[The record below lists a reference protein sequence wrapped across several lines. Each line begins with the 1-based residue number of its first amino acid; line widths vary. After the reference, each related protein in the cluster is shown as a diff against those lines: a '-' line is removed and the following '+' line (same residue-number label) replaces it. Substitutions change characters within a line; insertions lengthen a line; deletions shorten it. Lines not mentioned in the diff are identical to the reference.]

1 MRNNAVRALVLTPLA
16 LSALLVACSGGD
28 DGDDGTTDK
37 PQSLQERL
45 FAGSQ
50 ADSAKR
56 EQLVRECM
64 LREGFEYTPVDLRS
78 QGNVAPFD
86 PNSEE
91 FVKERGFGVST
102 MFANEIQ
109 FTPPENPNTDYRDSL
124 SDAQKA
130 AYDKALYG
138 ITQGTF
144 DAGGGAVFSV
154 AGGGGPIVSGGPIGA
169 APVGGTTGDGN
180 SVQAVQPQG
189 CIGEALKA
197 TGQDQPAFDTSLFD
211 DLQDLE
217 KRIKADPEM
226 VEAMKKWSTC
236 MDKAGYKYRD
246 RDEAISEIRKEFAD
260 LTGLEISGDGGGFAI
275 SVSAIGGVDGESGQA
290 FDPLANVDKAKLSAL
305 QDKEKRIALASYECS
320 QDSIVDVEAE
330 VRERLEA
337 EFIESHPDLKGSNP

>member
-1 MRNNAVRALVLTPLA
+1 MRIHGVRALVLAPLA
-16 LSALLVACSGGD
+16 LSALLVACGGGE
-28 DGDDGTTDK
+28 DGDEPTAEK

-45 FAGSQ
+45 FAGNQ

-64 LREGFEYTPVDLRS
+64 QREGFEYTPVDMRA
-78 QGNVAPFD
+78 QGTVVQFD

-91 FVKERGFGVST
+91 FVKERGFGIST

-109 FTPPENPNTDYRDSL
+109 FTPPENPNTDYRNSL

-138 ITQGTF
+138 VTQGSF

-154 AGGGGPIVSGGPIGA
+154 AGGGGPVVSSGPIGA
-169 APVGGTTGDGN
+169 APGDG
-180 SVQAVQPQG
+180 SIQAIQPQG
-189 CIGEALKA
+189 CFGEALKA
-197 TGQDQPAFDTSLFD
+197 TGQDQPAFDASLFD

-217 KRIKADPEM
+217 KRIKADPKM

-236 MDKAGYKYRD
+236 MDKSGYKYRD
-246 RDEAISEIRKEFAD
+246 RDEAMTEIRKEFAEI
-260 LTGLEISGDGGGFAI
+260 TGLEISGDGGGFAV
-275 SVSAIGGVDGESGQA
+275 SVSAVAIDGEGGT

-305 QDKEKRIALASYECS
+305 QEKEKRIALASLACS
-320 QDSIVDVEAE
+320 QENVADVEAE

-337 EFIESHPDLKGSNP
+337 DFIDSHPDLKGSNP

>member
-1 MRNNAVRALVLTPLA
+1 MRIHGVRALAVAPMA
-16 LSALLVACSGGD
+16 LSALLIACGGD
-28 DGDDGTTDK
+28 DGGDTATDQ

-45 FAGSQ
+45 FASNQ
-50 ADSAKR
+50 ADAIKR

-64 LREGFEYTPVDLRS
+64 QREGFEYTPVDMRS
-78 QGNVAPFD
+78 LGNVAPVD

-109 FTPPENPNTDYRDSL
+109 FTPPDNPNTDYRNSL

-138 ITQGTF
+138 ITQGSF
-144 DAGGGAVFSV
+144 EAGGGTFTV
-154 AGGGGPIVSGGPIGA
+154 AGGAGPIVSSGPIGT
-169 APVGGTTGDGN
+169 APGDGGA
-180 SVQAVQPQG
+180 VQAAQPQG

-197 TGQDQPAFDTSLFD
+197 TGQDQQTFDAGLFD

-217 KRIKADPEM
+217 KRIKADPKM
-226 VEAMKKWSTC
+226 VEAMQKWSTC
-236 MDKAGYKYRD
+236 MEKAGYQYRD
-246 RDEAISEIRKEFAD
+246 RDAAIKEIREEFAD

-275 SVSAIGGVDGESGQA
+275 AVSAVGSTDGDGNA
-290 FDPLANVDKAKLSAL
+290 FDPLANVDKAKLHAL
-305 QDKEKRIALASYECS
+305 QEKEKRIALASYECNKETVS
-320 QDSIVDVEAE
+320 DVEAA